1 MVFVG
6 TFLELTSLD
15 SVLVT
20 GQISFPV
27 KGYVMEVKFS
37 NMGELA
43 FP

>member
-20 GQISFPV
+20 GRISFPV
-27 KGYVMEVKFS
+27 KDNLMEVKFS

-43 FP
+43 CP